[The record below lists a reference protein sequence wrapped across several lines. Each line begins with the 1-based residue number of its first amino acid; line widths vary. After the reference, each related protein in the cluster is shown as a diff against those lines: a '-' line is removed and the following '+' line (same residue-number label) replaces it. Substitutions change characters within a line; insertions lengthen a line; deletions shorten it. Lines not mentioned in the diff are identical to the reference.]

1 MNLTEQENKELI
13 ETLKQ
18 DIATRKS
25 AEFEEDFIADMMK
38 AALEKAEEE
47 AERTQENEQN
57 G

>member
-18 DIATRKS
+18 DITIRKP

-38 AALEKAEEE
+38 AALEKAEEDLRVSE
-47 AERTQENEQN
+47 TLTD